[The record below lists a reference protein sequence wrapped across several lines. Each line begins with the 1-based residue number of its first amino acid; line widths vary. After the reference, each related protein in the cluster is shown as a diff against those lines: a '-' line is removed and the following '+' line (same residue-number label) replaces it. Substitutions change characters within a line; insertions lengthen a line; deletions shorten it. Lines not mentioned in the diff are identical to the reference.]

1 METKEKEKENRLP
14 IPTKAQM
21 TVLRM
26 AAGVHPPIGPLFGE
40 LRNHLVVPSDHA
52 NPLFE
57 AAASLEALGALTTS
71 PQDAGLAG
79 EEETARGEDTTYLLT
94 PIGREMVRPAGPAYL
109 ERGLT
114 LEGVDGGGPRV
125 RAIEHLLAAQ
135 GHLLEARTLI
145 EKLPAQEL
153 TQGMINFLSALTL
166 FLGLIGETAHQ
177 LRNPAP
183 KSRKWA

>member
-14 IPTKAQM
+14 VPTKAQT

-26 AAGVHPPIGPLFGE
+26 AAGVTPIGPLFGE

-52 NPLFE
+52 NPLLE
-57 AAASLEALGALTTS
+57 AATSLEALGALTTS
-71 PQDAGLAG
+71 PEDAGDPG
-79 EEETARGEDTTYLLT
+79 MVARGENQTFLLT
-94 PIGREMVRPAGPAYL
+94 PIGVNMVRPAGPAYL

-114 LEGVDGGGPRV
+114 LEGVDGGPRA

-135 GHLLEARTLI
+135 GHLIEAREQIKTLG
-145 EKLPAQEL
+145 AQNL
-153 TQGMINFLSALTL
+153 TQAMINFLSSLTL
-166 FLGLIGETAHQ
+166 FLGLIGETAHS